1 MGPFVLIPCSNHFLG
16 ISRNLPGFLR
26 VSQVLFLREKIPK
39 TRPKYLGKKTSTKLL
54 QVDLHAKHPLGAPLK
69 IWTSTE
75 INIDDGS
82 NGQTLGTYPQKHI
95 GWWIWI
101 NMDKYGWIVLCNL
114 WMIQLDLFWPTLT
127 WLILF
132 KYCSDKKNHR
142 HRTRE
147 PMITNDPG
155 RSQLD
160 SRADLSYPLL
170 NLVYLS
176 LVTSS
181 NASLLWLN
189 MAFPPIP
196 SDIRMIRPII
206 SPKFYFIWPFFSWRL
221 CHSLP
226 KKAGVSNGPGGRWRI
241 SDVSPPASHCNPW
254 PSSRHCLD
262 LQAAEIRGVFRGKI
276 WGKIYGSSAGYKLHT
291 ESYRDI
297 VWYSMISYDIEQQQC
312 S

>member
-1 MGPFVLIPCSNHFLG
+1 MGPFVLIPCSNHFLR

-26 VSQVLFLREKIPK
+26 VSQVLFLREKNTKNTPQISW
-39 TRPKYLGKKTSTKLL
+39 KKTSTKLL

-69 IWTSTE
+69 IWTSIE

-101 NMDKYGWIVLCNL
+101 NMDKYGWIVRCNL

-127 WLILF
+127 WLIFF

-176 LVTSS
+176 LITSS

-189 MAFPPIP
+189 MPEHGLPPN
-196 SDIRMIRPII
+196 SIRHQDDQANHLSQILLHLALFFMEAVPFAHQKSGGFQWPRGPMTVGSAMFLRPLLTVI
-206 SPKFYFIWPFFSWRL
+206 
-221 CHSLP
+221 
-226 KKAGVSNGPGGRWRI
+226 
-241 SDVSPPASHCNPW
+241 
-254 PSSRHCLD
+254 LD
-262 LQAAEIRGVFRGKI
+262 PTHGTA
-276 WGKIYGSSAGYKLHT
+276 
-291 ESYRDI
+291 
-297 VWYSMISYDIEQQQC
+297 
-312 S
+312 

>member
-1 MGPFVLIPCSNHFLG
+1 M
-16 ISRNLPGFLR
+16 
-26 VSQVLFLREKIPK
+26 
-39 TRPKYLGKKTSTKLL
+39 
-54 QVDLHAKHPLGAPLK
+54 
-69 IWTSTE
+69 
-75 INIDDGS
+75 
-82 NGQTLGTYPQKHI
+82 GQTVKLWVLTHKSILDI

-127 WLILF
+127 WLIFF

-189 MAFPPIP
+189 MPEHGLPPN
-196 SDIRMIRPII
+196 SIRHQDDQANHLSQILLHLALFFMEAVPFAPQK
-206 SPKFYFIWPFFSWRL
+206 SGGFQWPRGPMTDQRCFSARF
-221 CHSLP
+221 SL
-226 KKAGVSNGPGGRWRI
+226 
-241 SDVSPPASHCNPW
+241 
-254 PSSRHCLD
+254 
-262 LQAAEIRGVFRGKI
+262 
-276 WGKIYGSSAGYKLHT
+276 
-291 ESYRDI
+291 
-297 VWYSMISYDIEQQQC
+297 
-312 S
+312 